1 MNPQATYRAST
12 VRRAPAL
19 LGVVIGAASIAMASV
34 TPVCAQANLTQGS
47 GYDPYSELHTETIA
61 KRERNKD
68 YYIQKQRGATAVDDQ
83 SRKFAAP
90 DGLHVGQSFVFP
102 SVSVTS
108 TFDDNIF
115 RSNTNKQSDLRT
127 VIAPSVKIHSDMPRH
142 KLDFSLGGRIVT
154 FMDNSDQNHED
165 YGARLGGALHF
176 DHAHTLSASLIT
188 GLSHEERGGQTAP
201 FNAAEPIPVFHHR
214 ASAGI
219 TRDVGRLYGTLSG
232 RVERWDYQDVKAVD
246 GSKLDQDH
254 RDLDA
259 IGARLLMG
267 YRVSPGFEVLGAVS
281 GNRLENKGVGVQDF
295 DGNHFDVRAGIA
307 MEASPLLKF
316 EFLAGYG
323 LRDYDS
329 ADKKEI
335 STSVFGGNVEWL
347 PTRRMTVRG
356 KAFRNIS
363 DSPDANGGT
372 FITTGVG
379 AEIDYEI
386 YHNLIGRSGI
396 SYDNSEFTS
405 TDREDDTL
413 SAGVGL
419 QYLYSKNMHFTAGYQ
434 YIQRDST
441 DTNFDATNNRFTVG
455 AKLQF

>member
-1 MNPQATYRAST
+1 MQTLVTYRALPL
-12 VRRAPAL
+12 RPAASP
-19 LGVVIGAASIAMASV
+19 LGVVIGAACLTVQFAAPAS
-34 TPVCAQANLTQGS
+34 AQVNLTQGA
-47 GYDPYSELHTETIA
+47 GYDPYSELNAETVA
-61 KRERNKD
+61 RRERNRD

-115 RSNTNKQSDLRT
+115 RSDANTQSDIRT
-127 VIAPSVKIHSDMPRH
+127 VIAPSVKIQSDMPRH

-176 DHAHTLSASLIT
+176 DHAHTVSASLIT
-188 GLSHEERGGQTAP
+188 DLSHEERGGQTTP

-214 ASAGI
+214 ASVGI
-219 TRDVGRLYGTLSG
+219 TRDVGRLHGTLSG
-232 RVERWDYQDVKAVD
+232 RVERWDYQDVTAVD
-246 GSKLDQDH
+246 GSNLDQDH

-267 YRVSPGFEVLGAVS
+267 YRISPGFEVLGAVS
-281 GNRLENKGVGVQDF
+281 GNRLENKGTGVQDF
-295 DGNHFDVRAGIA
+295 DGDHFDVRAGIA
-307 MEASPLLKF
+307 MEASALLKF

-323 LRDYDS
+323 MRDFDS
-329 ADKKEI
+329 ADKKAI

-347 PTRRMTVRG
+347 PTRKMTVRG
-356 KAFRNIS
+356 KASRNIS
-363 DSPDANGGT
+363 DSPDADGGT

-386 YHNLIGRSGI
+386 YHNLIGRAGV

-405 TDREDDTL
+405 TNREDDTF

-419 QYLYSKNMHFTAGYQ
+419 QYLYTKNMHFTAGYQ
-434 YIQRDST
+434 YSQRDST
-441 DTNFDATNNRFTVG
+441 DTNFNATNNRFTVG